1 MSEDVNAVDNSAKSE
16 QLAGASSPTD
26 AMTAGPESCELDE
39 ELELRFGP
47 RRCERC
53 R

>member
-1 MSEDVNAVDNSAKSE
+1 MSEDVNAVDNSVRSE
-16 QLAGASSPTD
+16 QLAGASAPTE
-26 AMTAGPESCELDE
+26 AMTASPESCELDE